1 MQSKQASLSYKATLL
16 QEMHAPLCVDE
27 FCGFALADS
36 FAPVIFINARD
47 NMARRIFTFAH
58 KLACLL
64 AWHTLA
70 NVSSSS
76 SSRQNSSVACAADN
90 KSRITLDDGKQQQEE
105 ERIAEFVL

>member
-1 MQSKQASLSYKATLL
+1 MP
-16 QEMHAPLCVDE
+16 PLCVDE

-90 KSRITLDDGKQQQEE
+90 KSPDNTG
-105 ERIAEFVL
+105 